1 MDVGDR
7 VGAQAILDVRGDL
20 GGTQV
25 VDVLRK
31 HPGNVEGDVTV
42 ADDRDL
48 LRLQRPGAGHI
59 GVTVVPGD
67 EVRRA
72 VGTGQVDTGDVEIGV
87 PDRAGGEDD
96 GVVVF
101 AQVRHSDVGPVVD
114 VPQQAD
120 IAALQHFI
128 QGEDDALDPRM
139 VGGDPVTH
147 EPVRGGQA
155 FKQVDRNVRGFGKD
169 VSGVDTGRAGSNDR
183 HSQRRGARHV
193 ALFTR
198 DLKNHLPV

>member
-31 HPGNVEGDVTV
+31 HPGNIEGDVTV

-72 VGTGQVDTGDVEIGV
+72 VGTGQVDTGAVEIGV
-87 PDRAGGEDD
+87 PARAAGVED
-96 GVVVF
+96 GVVVC
-101 AQVRHSDVGPVVD
+101 AQVRHGDVGPVVD

-120 IAALQHFI
+120 MAALQPFT
-128 QGEDDALDPRM
+128 QGYDDAREPRM
-139 VGGDPVTH
+139 GRGDPVTH

-155 FKQVDRNVRGFGKD
+155 
-169 VSGVDTGRAGSNDR
+169 
-183 HSQRRGARHV
+183 
-193 ALFTR
+193 
-198 DLKNHLPV
+198 